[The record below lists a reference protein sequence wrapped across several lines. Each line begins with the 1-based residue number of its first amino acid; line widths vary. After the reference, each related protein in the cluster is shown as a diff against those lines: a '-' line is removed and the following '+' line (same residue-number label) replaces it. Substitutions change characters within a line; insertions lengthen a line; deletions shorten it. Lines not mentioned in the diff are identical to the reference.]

1 MAWIAGALFAG
12 CSKATPVDGGEAQGP
27 APTSAAEARRIFDA
41 PPRGHADHLGHT
53 LTAPSVGFRRPGE
66 LLFAAGG
73 GFRWVETKLPE
84 ADNQKRDPVELFGL
98 QPRRTGPAGERALL
112 RLASTQ
118 PADRFG
124 YALAFAPGLLGS
136 ADRADLAVGAPRGPQ
151 EAQAAGAARR
161 YLERGAVYLFA
172 AGDFDRDP
180 DGAALRSDRAR
191 LVVRGDRDGER
202 LGMALLAAGDL
213 DGDGTADLVV
223 GAPGGPR
230 AASDGGGRVLLLSG
244 ARLRGIAALGARAVD
259 LSDGL
264 LGARELARGA
274 PGEGLGIALASRPG
288 ALLAGGLEAHFDPEL
303 DRWVATAGEGR
314 GFGLWLDLDPA
325 GEVES
330 ARRLVGGAPLS
341 RLGQSLVFWE
351 SPDGPVALVGA
362 PFEPA
367 ADGLE
372 VGAVFA
378 FGADGGLRWRL
389 EGDQELA
396 RFGFA
401 LAVVGDGAAV
411 AVGEPDAGGAGRTL
425 ADVTEEGAAFRR
437 GRVRLF
443 ALGDLGG
450 QAPAETLAAWVGEG
464 PRDHLG
470 FALADGGPLSAGEP
484 GLHVLAGALAW
495 PFTPATEQGRVY
507 LLHAPRP

>member
-1 MAWIAGALFAG
+1 VAWIAGALVAG
-12 CSKATPVDGGEAQGP
+12 CSEPPAPDGGAAGGP
-27 APTSAAEARRIFDA
+27 APNSAAAARRIFDA
-41 PPRGHADHLGHT
+41 PPRGQADHLGHT
-53 LTAPSVGFRRPGE
+53 LTAPSTGFRRPGE
-66 LLFAAGG
+66 PLFAAGG

-98 QPRRTGPAGERALL
+98 EPRRTGPAGERALL
-112 RLASTQ
+112 RLASTE

-151 EAQAAGAARR
+151 AAGPRGSARR
-161 YLERGAVYLFA
+161 YLEMGAVHLFA

-191 LVVRGDRDGER
+191 LVVRGDREGER
-202 LGMALLAAGDL
+202 LGMALLAPGDL

-230 AASDGGGRVLLLSG
+230 AGADGGGRVLLISG
-244 ARLRGIAALGARAVD
+244 ARLRGIAALGAREVA

-264 LGARELARGA
+264 LDARQLARGA
-274 PGEGLGIALASRPG
+274 PGEGLGIALAARPG
-288 ALLAGGLEAHFDPEL
+288 ALLTSGLEAHFDPDL
-303 DRWVATAGEGR
+303 DRWVATAGDGR
-314 GFGLWLDLDPA
+314 GFGLWLDLDPT
-325 GEVES
+325 GEVQS

-341 RLGQSLVFWE
+341 RLGQCLVFWE
-351 SPDGPVALVGA
+351 SPEGPIALVGA
-362 PFEPA
+362 PFDRA

-372 VGAVFA
+372 VGAVLA
-378 FGADGGLRWRL
+378 FDAAGGQRWRL

-425 ADVTEEGAAFRR
+425 DEVSQDGSAFRR

-443 ALGDLGG
+443 ELGDA
-450 QAPAETLAAWVGEG
+450 APSRTLASWVGEG

-470 FALADGGPLSAGEP
+470 FALADGGPLSRGEP